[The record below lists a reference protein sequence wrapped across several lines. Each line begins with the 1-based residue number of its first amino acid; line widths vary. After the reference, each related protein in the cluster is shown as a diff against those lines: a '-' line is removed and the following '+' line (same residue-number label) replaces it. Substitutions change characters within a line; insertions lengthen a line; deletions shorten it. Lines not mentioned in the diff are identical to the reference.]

1 MASEKIAIEREQ
13 IHACLNYTERQQFKR
28 AQSRESARRFIKR
41 YSFIVKHVAV
51 PRLPDA
57 FFLPCQFFHG
67 FKTPRLFA
75 FWASRLPDG
84 FWAMSIKQSLKG
96 KTAKTSERREFEQP
110 GAFKPSD
117 TNIHIIMASE
127 KIAIERE
134 QIHAC
139 LNYTERQQFK
149 RAQSRESARRFIKRY
164 SFIVKH
170 VAVPRL
176 PDAFFLPCQFFHGFK
191 TPRLFAFWASRLPD
205 GFWAMS
211 IKQSVKGKRRKR
223 LKDGNL
229 NSRGLLSPRILT
241 ST

>member
-28 AQSRESARRFIKR
+28 SQSRESARRFIKR

-67 FKTPRLFA
+67 FKNPRLFA

-117 TNIHIIMASE
+117 SYFHIIMASA
-127 KIAIERE
+127 KTRNGNP
-134 QIHAC
+134 QPQNFTTHHSQ
-139 LNYTERQQFK
+139 LVTHRSPPN
-149 RAQSRESARRFIKRY
+149 
-164 SFIVKH
+164 VKH
-170 VAVPRL
+170 FYFCPHSIHW
-176 PDAFFLPCQFFHGFK
+176 CQNEQK
-191 TPRLFAFWASRLPD
+191 PPK
-205 GFWAMS
+205 
-211 IKQSVKGKRRKR
+211 IVQKQ
-223 LKDGNL
+223 
-229 NSRGLLSPRILT
+229 T
-241 ST
+241 